1 MFRIRSLLLTYF
13 TLSEL
18 YQVSSARITF
28 GDMVDRQ
35 GIQETNLE
43 TVAGRT
49 EMPKVGISS
58 DTWDDEITFGL
69 SRSKLAIFIR
79 GYIRGIS
86 ANKEMCHSCLL
97 VYDYIFYTVVAIEDL
112 YEEWMFQDG
121 MGVDGS
127 YRIFK

>member
-1 MFRIRSLLLTYF
+1 MTYF

-35 GIQETNLE
+35 GIQETKLE

-49 EMPKVGISS
+49 EMPKVGIAS
-58 DTWDDEITFGL
+58 DTWDEEITFGL